1 MKLEEILKKYFEE
14 HMSSEALGEINTLFE
29 ATVAEAVKASVKEA
43 TKTKE
48 TELEEKYSD
57 ELAEFK
63 SDLIDKLNS
72 YVSLCV
78 EDFIT
83 ENKPLIQSEIKV
95 EMAAKVMEG
104 LSAVLKDQ
112 HVEIKEEDVDV
123 VKDLET
129 KNTELTT
136 KLNDS
141 INEGIESK
149 KQTIEYQKAMKFK
162 ELTET
167 LVDTDAERVLD
178 LMENVSADDIATFE
192 AKLKT
197 VLTKMVAPPASDD
210 DEPKGEDLKEEIIDP
225 NKADDNSVNK
235 YAPKKYSY

>member
-14 HMSSEALGEINTLFE
+14 HMSDEALSEIKTLFE
-29 ATVAEAVKASVKEA
+29 ATVADAVKSSVKEA

-57 ELAEFK
+57 ELSEFK
-63 SDLIDKLNS
+63 ADLIDKLNS

-78 EDFIT
+78 EEFIT
-83 ENKPLIQSEIKV
+83 ENKPMIESEIKV
-95 EMAAKVMEG
+95 EMAAKVMES

-129 KNTELTT
+129 KNAELTT

-162 ELTET
+162 EMTEN

-178 LMENVSADDIATFE
+178 LMENVDADDIATFE
-192 AKLKT
+192 TKLKT
-197 VLTKMVAPPASDD
+197 VLTKMVAPAASNDD
-210 DEPKGEDLKEEIIDP
+210 DPEGEDLKEEIIDP
-225 NKADDNSVNK
+225 NKADENSVNQ

>member
-1 MKLEEILKKYFEE
+1 MKLEEILKKYFKE
-14 HMSSEALGEINTLFE
+14 HMSDEALQEIDTLFE
-29 ATVAEAVKASVKEA
+29 ATVAEAVKSSVDEK

-48 TELEEKYSD
+48 TELEEKYSS

-72 YVSLCV
+72 YITLCV
-78 EDFIT
+78 EEFVA
-83 ENKPLIQSEIKV
+83 ENKPMIESEIKV
-95 EMAAKVMEG
+95 EMAAKVMES
-104 LSAVLKDQ
+104 LSAVLKEQ

-149 KQTIEYQKAMKFK
+149 KQTMEYQKAMKFK
-162 ELTET
+162 EMTEG

-178 LMENVSADDIATFE
+178 LMENVDAEDIETFE
-192 AKLKT
+192 KKLKT
-197 VLTKMVAPPASDD
+197 VLTKMVPAAEADVD
-210 DEPKGEDLKEEIIDP
+210 HPEGEDLNEEIIDP
-225 NKADDNSVNK
+225 NVDDDKSVNK
-235 YAPKKYSY
+235 YAPKKYTY